1 MNPSAERLERRIR
14 DAIVTLESL
23 LAPADTRGKGT
34 AIAELLRRAEM
45 PSIVDGYP
53 VGSGAERTSGG
64 VTGNPTLQAVMA
76 REDDVCNK
84 CLGGSIKLKNGSVV
98 TCRVCNGSGR
108 RWADPVGDAVLE
120 IEARLLSISH
130 DARLI
135 ERHRKLIAASA
146 QVKGRQSS
154 LQGECSACGDATT
167 GLGEDRLRAGLDNK
181 CYLSMTSWKLRN
193 PDTQSDPGAHYR
205 KFIAWRRDSLAEKA
219 QRAVNSPHHLS

>member
-1 MNPSAERLERRIR
+1 MPN
-14 DAIVTLESL
+14 
-23 LAPADTRGKGT
+23 KG
-34 AIAELLRRAEM
+34 A
-45 PSIVDGYP
+45 
-53 VGSGAERTSGG
+53 
-64 VTGNPTLQAVMA
+64 
-76 REDDVCNK
+76 
-84 CLGGSIKLKNGSVV
+84 
-98 TCRVCNGSGR
+98 
-108 RWADPVGDAVLE
+108 DAVLE

-205 KFIAWRRDSLAEKA
+205 KLIAWRRRWRMCGPGRGGADEKRY
-219 QRAVNSPHHLS
+219 RANH